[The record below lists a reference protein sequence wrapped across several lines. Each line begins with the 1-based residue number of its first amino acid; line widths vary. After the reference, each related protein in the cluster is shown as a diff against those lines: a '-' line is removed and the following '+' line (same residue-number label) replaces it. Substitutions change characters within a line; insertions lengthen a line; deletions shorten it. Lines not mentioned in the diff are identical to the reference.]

1 MSFCHSRAALG
12 GDRAV
17 QMYLE
22 PLIQS
27 MAQKLTEVSLLTLFH
42 SRAAPGGDR
51 VVQKYVE
58 RPVTVDGAKFD
69 LRVYLAVRSVSPVE
83 AFLFTGW
90 CAIFGTCGTA
100 SSHEAMS

>member
-1 MSFCHSRAALG
+1 MTFGATSHLTAITPTEIWQLSFS
-12 GDRAV
+12 
-17 QMYLE
+17 
-22 PLIQS
+22 
-27 MAQKLTEVSLLTLFH
+27 H

-51 VVQKYVE
+51 VVQKYVA

-90 CAIFGTCGTA
+90 CVTSGTMSA
-100 SSHEAMS
+100 LEANSLLHFPIEFALI